1 MDLSELF
8 FGEFSIIIIG
18 IFLII
23 ILILLAKYVGPYPKP
38 LPQSGTPRKDL
49 RETILFW
56 LVHFTWLS
64 VVIFFLKSIF
74 VTLIGSDLS
83 YYFLVAIDSLILFII
98 PLIYVIR
105 KNNWRLSEIGF
116 TITKVESWKVLVFG
130 ISAYLILGV
139 YSFFRSPHIEM
150 YWFALLL
157 VLYSNAFL
165 EEFFYRGFI
174 QSKLERAFGQK
185 KALIYQGVI
194 FTLVHIPAKTIQFSI
209 DGNLLLYLSS
219 FFLVFLHGTIYG
231 LIYMKTRNLWASV
244 ICHYLTNWA
253 VATILL
259 FI

>member
-1 MDLSELF
+1 MDIQNVFIKDNIFINLLRFKNSLLL
-8 FGEFSIIIIG
+8 IL
-18 IFLII
+18 FLII
-23 ILILLAKYVGPYPKP
+23 ILILLAKYVGSYPKP
-38 LPQSGTPRKDL
+38 LPQSETPRKDL

-64 VVIFFLKSIF
+64 VVIFLLNSYLI
-74 VTLIGSDLS
+74 TLIGSDLT

-105 KNNWRLSEIGF
+105 KNKWKLNEIGF
-116 TITKVESWKVLVFG
+116 TTTKVESWKVLIFG
-130 ISAYLILGV
+130 ISAYLILGI

-185 KALIYQGVI
+185 K
-194 FTLVHIPAKTIQFSI
+194 H
-209 DGNLLLYLSS
+209 
-219 FFLVFLHGTIYG
+219 
-231 LIYMKTRNLWASV
+231 
-244 ICHYLTNWA
+244 
-253 VATILL
+253 
-259 FI
+259 